1 MKLHRGE
8 RGSKYILSG
17 VLSAGEHYPFLNS
30 FVATNELH
38 FWFDP
43 SRRNFIF
50 RSEKCIFVEEENFF
64 MLLFIF
70 NRFLFSNYLY
80 Q

>member
-50 RSEKCIFVEEENFF
+50 RSGKFIFVEEENFF
-64 MLLFIF
+64 HAVIYF
-70 NRFLFSNYLY
+70 
-80 Q
+80 

>member
-50 RSEKCIFVEEENFF
+50 RSGKFIFVKEENFF
-64 MLLFIF
+64 HAVIYF
-70 NRFLFSNYLY
+70 
-80 Q
+80 

>member
-8 RGSKYILSG
+8 CGSKYILSG

-64 MLLFIF
+64 HAVIYF
-70 NRFLFSNYLY
+70 
-80 Q
+80 

>member
-43 SRRNFIF
+43 RRNFIF
-50 RSEKCIFVEEENFF
+50 RSGKFIFVEEENFF
-64 MLLFIF
+64 HGVIYF
-70 NRFLFSNYLY
+70 
-80 Q
+80 